1 MQSRHLRLALL
12 AGGAAALLT
21 SQAHAG
27 GFAVREQSAYGMG
40 SAYAGIAA
48 GGALSAM
55 FWNPATMT
63 QMPGLSFE
71 GDLAGIFPY
80 AAQTPTGGT
89 LAPLLPGATGNTGES
104 ALVPSFYAA
113 YQFNPDVWIGMSFN
127 APYGLSVT
135 FPGVWAGR
143 NYSGNTSLRT
153 YNATPS
159 IAWRINDWISV
170 GFGIQV
176 QYGQAGLTQGV
187 TLPGPAFASSNIGG
201 DGWGWGVTAG
211 VTLTPAK
218 GTTIG
223 LGWRSQMDQKIDGTL
238 NTAVPAS
245 TPGPVSTTLRL
256 PDTVSLGVR
265 QALSPQ
271 WTLLGTVEW
280 TNWSRIGTSSIDAA
294 GGPALVGGSPAAI
307 HFDYRDG
314 WLFSVGAEYQWTP
327 TLAVR
332 AGVGYEISP
341 ISDGVRIP
349 LLPDN
354 DRFWL
359 SLGLTSAITDTLKLD
374 IAYSHLF
381 VRDTNI
387 AVAPGNPSFN
397 ALQGTY
403 FGTVDSQID
412 IVTVALR
419 WSLWEPPKTAHTVL
433 PTK

>member
-1 MQSRHLRLALL
+1 MQSGHLRLALL
-12 AGGAAALLT
+12 TGGAAVLLAA
-21 SQAHAG
+21 QAHAG

-63 QMPGLSFE
+63 QMPGFSVE

-80 AAQTPTGGT
+80 AAQTPTAGSYFVLGG
-89 LAPLLPGATGNTGES
+89 TGNTSES
-104 ALVPSFYAA
+104 ALVPSFYAS
-113 YQFNPDVWIGMSFN
+113 YQLNPDVWIGMSFN

-135 FPGVWAGR
+135 FPGSWAGR

-159 IAWRINDWISV
+159 IAWRIDDWISV

-187 TLPGPAFASSNIGG
+187 TIPVPLTLLSTSIGG

-238 NTAVPAS
+238 TAAGIPGS
-245 TPGPVSTTLRL
+245 TPGPVSTTLKL

-280 TNWSRIGTSSIDAA
+280 TNWSRIGTSNID
-294 GGPALVGGSPAAI
+294 GALVGGSPVAI
-307 HFDYRDG
+307 HFEYRDG
-314 WLFSVGAEYQWTP
+314 WLFSLGAEYQWTP

-332 AGVGYEISP
+332 AGLGYEISP
-341 ISDGVRIP
+341 ISDDVRIP

-359 SLGLTSAITDTLKLD
+359 SAGLTTAITDTLKLD

-381 VRDTNI
+381 VRDTDI
-387 AVAPGNPSFN
+387 SVTTGNPSYN
-397 ALQGTY
+397 PAALGTY
-403 FGTVDSQID
+403 FGTVDSHID

-419 WSLWEPPKTAHTVL
+419 WSLWQPPKAAHAASSAR
-433 PTK
+433 

>member
-12 AGGAAALLT
+12 AGGAAALLA
-21 SQAHAG
+21 SQAQAG

-63 QMPGLSFE
+63 QMPGLSVE
-71 GDLAGIFPY
+71 GDLAAIFPY

-89 LAPLLPGATGNTGES
+89 LTPLLPGATGNTGES

-113 YQFNPDVWIGMSFN
+113 YQLNPDVWLGMSFN
-127 APYGLSVT
+127 APYGLSVS

-170 GFGIQV
+170 GFGLQV

-256 PDTVSLGVR
+256 PDTVSLGLR
-265 QALSPQ
+265 QVLSPQ

-280 TNWSRIGTSSIDAA
+280 TNWSRIGTSSINAG

-332 AGVGYEISP
+332 GGIGYEISP

-354 DRFWL
+354 DRFWM

-403 FGTVDSQID
+403 FGTVDSHID

-419 WSLWEPPKTAHTVL
+419 WSLWEPPKAVL